1 MVKSGMVVLTGREKI
16 DVIDNDVAVDWILQS
31 VTEAVVGKR
40 ERKDWHGMDKS
51 EIQPSDHCN

>member
-1 MVKSGMVVLTGREKI
+1 MVVLTGREKI

-40 ERKDWHGMDKS
+40 ERKD
-51 EIQPSDHCN
+51 